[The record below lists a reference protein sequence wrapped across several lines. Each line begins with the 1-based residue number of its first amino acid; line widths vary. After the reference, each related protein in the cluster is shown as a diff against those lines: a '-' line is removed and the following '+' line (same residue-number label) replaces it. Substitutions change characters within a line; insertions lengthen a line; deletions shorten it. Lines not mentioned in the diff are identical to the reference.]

1 MKQSDESAAFE
12 IGGRKSAAAFRRRAD
27 EYLDACGAE
36 GRNVT
41 VGGFCRAM
49 DITLE
54 TLRTWSEARK
64 KVRERLRTGEEA
76 ERKTAETAGQDAVF
90 AVIDKF
96 WTRYFECAEAG
107 LDGKDTAGAAKF
119 KLERLMSFFEA
130 GDEAAPEDGNI
141 TVTFGRGVEPYS
153 R

>member
-1 MKQSDESAAFE
+1 MEQSGESAVFE
-12 IGGRKSAAAFRRRAD
+12 IGGRRSAAAFCRRAD
-27 EYLDACGAE
+27 EYLEICGAE

-41 VGGFCRAM
+41 VGGFCRAL

-54 TLRTWSEARK
+54 TMRAWSEARR
-64 KVRERLRTGEEA
+64 KVRRLRAGEET
-76 ERKTAETAGQDAVF
+76 ERTTTDNDGQDAVF

-119 KLERLMSFFEA
+119 KLERLMAFFEED
-130 GDEAAPEDGNI
+130 DEAAAEDGNI